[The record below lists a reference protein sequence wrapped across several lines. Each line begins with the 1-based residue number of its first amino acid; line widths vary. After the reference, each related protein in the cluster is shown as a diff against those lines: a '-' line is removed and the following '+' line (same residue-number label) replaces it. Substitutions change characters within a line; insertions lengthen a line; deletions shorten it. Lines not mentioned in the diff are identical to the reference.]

1 MLNSFWGKFGD
12 NLLKK
17 STEAVTTHC
26 VKWGVSWCWNH
37 TIRTRIL
44 REYGHTRTYHVPRH
58 ATCPPRVRN
67 RIRSDSDLTRVM
79 GNPMSGYVIDTRR
92 VETWKFPY
100 TFRFAENN
108 NVPYPSAW
116 SVNLR
121 LFFSCLS
128 KNCLFHC
135 SKNSFTKCS
144 SRNSTVLDES
154 ICTLEPD
161 FPRYYENRLVFRN
174 PKFHGTWRMD

>member
-1 MLNSFWGKFGD
+1 MIRIFDKTVMWNYFLISLVYYLNIFLYHSWQ
-12 NLLKK
+12 
-17 STEAVTTHC
+17 TTLTIVGFDLIHC

-44 REYGHTRTYHVPRH
+44 REYGHTRTYRVPRH

-100 TFRFAENN
+100 TFRFAANN
-108 NVPYPSAW
+108 NVPHTSAW
-116 SVNLR
+116 SVSLR
-121 LFFSCLS
+121 LFV
-128 KNCLFHC
+128 
-135 SKNSFTKCS
+135 SF
-144 SRNSTVLDES
+144 
-154 ICTLEPD
+154 
-161 FPRYYENRLVFRN
+161 
-174 PKFHGTWRMD
+174 

>member
-1 MLNSFWGKFGD
+1 MV
-12 NLLKK
+12 LK
-17 STEAVTTHC
+17 SHDTDPY
-26 VKWGVSWCWNH
+26 SSR
-37 TIRTRIL
+37 IRT
-44 REYGHTRTYHVPRH
+44 YPDVPGSQTRDVSTACQEPYSFRFGLNPCH
-58 ATCPPRVRN
+58 
-67 RIRSDSDLTRVM
+67 

-100 TFRFAENN
+100 TFRFAANS
-108 NVPYPSAW
+108 NVPYTSTR

-144 SRNSTVLDES
+144 SRNSAVLDES

-174 PKFHGTWRMD
+174 PKFHGTVDCDIPRYEKFHSAFLIPTIFFFLEN